1 MSKHLCRWTRNDMLR
16 AALACDELNVNIEHV
31 IVLDL
36 LSESGGPIFDDPVE
50 DVLDADSP
58 KELEAIFGKPL
69 GGQLYQARAE
79 HEGRD
84 FLRGMGGFLVLG
96 WFRPPDKEDVSLD
109 TDGEVSGYGLAHYHR
124 PCRAWSPCL
133 HTAIGKCLAQAAR
146 DTRNILRQGREIA
159 LRKREA

>member
-1 MSKHLCRWTRNDMLR
+1 MSRHLCRWAQKDMRR
-16 AALACDELNVNIEHV
+16 AALACDDLNIDVEHV
-31 IVLDL
+31 IALDL
-36 LSESGGPIFDDPVE
+36 LPEDAAFHDPLE
-50 DVLDADSP
+50 DVLYVDGP
-58 KELEAIFGKPL
+58 EELEAIFGKPL
-69 GGQLYQARAE
+69 GGQLYQAWEE

-84 FLRGMGGFLVLG
+84 FLRDMGGFLVLG

-109 TDGEVSGYGLAHYHR
+109 TDGEVSGYGLACYQR

-146 DTRNILRQGREIA
+146 DTRNILREGREIA